1 MSDENISKSNGLGVD
16 PMQRLASFKPP
27 RDYSL
32 GAAKP
37 NKKVF
42 TPNLN
47 VTRNKNKGSSSN
59 NSRENKR
66 EEKGKRDRKN
76 DRNRDFNKNGPNVIK
91 SSGVFS
97 EGLGS
102 RERNYNRSS
111 FGRESSDT
119 TPVTLQRPTIRVKD
133 VVKIDKELEE
143 QKIKMVMNRGTLGD
157 VEIEDF
163 NQANN
168 LEAPVKLPM
177 DNIRYNSKRSP
188 KVQVKKEVVV
198 KTEPLE
204 DGMGVPEVD
213 TKPVLDLKMEAYE
226 DTDVVDLLRS
236 TNFTMVLIKLPDT
249 LPGRGVGGED
259 DGPPRRKPAE
269 QPSTSAGASD
279 DNSTPENNRCCLG
292 QLAEGRV
299 GKLQVRRSGR
309 VTLRLGDTCLEVTLG
324 TKSSF
329 HQEIVSVG
337 SDPASR
343 SARIVSLGPLT
354 HKLTVAPDWESMLL
368 DMPS

>member
-1 MSDENISKSNGLGVD
+1 MSDENVSKSNGLGVD

-59 NSRENKR
+59 NTRENKK

-76 DRNRDFNKNGPNVIK
+76 DRNRDFNKNGPNIIK

-111 FGRESSDT
+111 FGRESSDSA
-119 TPVTLQRPTIRVKD
+119 PVTLQRPTIRVKD

-163 NQANN
+163 NQAND

-177 DNIRYNSKRSP
+177 DNIGYNRKRSS

-213 TKPVLDLKMEAYE
+213 TKPLLDLKLEAYE
-226 DTDVVDLLRS
+226 DTDVVDLLRN
-236 TNFTMVLIKLPDT
+236 TNPTMMLIKLPDT

-269 QPSTSAGASD
+269 QPSTSAGASE
-279 DNSTPENNRCCLG
+279 DNPT
-292 QLAEGRV
+292 LAEGKV

-337 SDPASR
+337 ADPESR